1 MTTFVP
7 PQLGSDTS
15 SIRSYGSNIGSY
27 KSSPDTNRWRSSSY
41 ASPRDSSLAFA
52 TLNRGYVS
60 SLKDRFSS
68 TPTTGDRRL
77 SFSRSLSGG
86 RDYRSVVHSKPFH
99 VKFLVKT
106 VSSAFSE
113 FRNAVCPTRQLK
125 PSWYKS
131 PQQMYLVSNAT

>member
-1 MTTFVP
+1 MTTFVR

-77 SFSRSLSGG
+77 SVSRSLSGG
-86 RDYRSVVHSKPFH
+86 RDYRSVVQNRSMLNFLSKLFH
-99 VKFLVKT
+99 LHFQNFATWFVQPVLVQIAT
-106 VSSAFSE
+106 TDVFD
-113 FRNAVCPTRQLK
+113 TD
-125 PSWYKS
+125 
-131 PQQMYLVSNAT
+131 MSNAT